1 MSGSVED
8 FDGLCGII
16 HLYASSSQQVR
27 CKYEF
32 GHGGPHSWT
41 KTEARGGCCTCIG
54 LFVHPVEEYTQGKK

>member
-16 HLYASSSQQVR
+16 YLHACSDQQIR

-32 GHGGPHSWT
+32 GHEGPHSYEGTLATDWCFL
-41 KTEARGGCCTCIG
+41 GGVAT
-54 LFVHPVEEYTQGKK
+54 HPVEKYTQTKK